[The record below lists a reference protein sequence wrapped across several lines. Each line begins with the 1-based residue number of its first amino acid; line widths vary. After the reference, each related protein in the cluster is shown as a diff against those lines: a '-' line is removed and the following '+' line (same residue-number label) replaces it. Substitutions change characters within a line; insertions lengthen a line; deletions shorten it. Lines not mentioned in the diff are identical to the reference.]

1 MSTGIAMARSSFAP
15 LWWKDDFNN
24 QALDT
29 TNNWTLLDTG
39 AATEALV
46 EDAPNGV
53 VALALDN
60 TSEAQLAGLS
70 WNDKRQ
76 LVLNQGLNIEY
87 RFRFSV
93 LPSASTSIVAIGLA
107 GDHNA
112 TLDTVAESI
121 IFRADGSGA
130 ITVENDD
137 TSNETSKVATGV
149 TVTTADWVVARIDC
163 TTITDIVFY
172 INGNRVAGDDV
183 HDGDG
188 ADAGTAALRP
198 DLEGVE
204 HVGRHGAD
212 RLDEGRAPINATDRT
227 VVIRTDQQGTL
238 AQYDTITV
246 DAVPY
251 TVREIQPLE
260 DGAFSLVSL
269 R

>member
-1 MSTGIAMARSSFAP
+1 MSTKARYEGGVLRYYDGTTFETVHAMAP
-15 LWWKDDFNN
+15 LWWKEDFNT

-39 AATEALV
+39 DATEALV

-53 VALALDN
+53 VALALAA
-60 TSEAQLAGLS
+60 TSEAELAGLS

-130 ITVENDD
+130 ITVETDD

-163 TTITDIVFY
+163 TTITDI
-172 INGNRVAGDDV
+172 ASSTST
-183 HDGDG
+183 
-188 ADAGTAALRP
+188 GTASP
-198 DLEGVE
+198 T
-204 HVGRHGAD
+204 GRRSRWRRCRRWHCSPTPGS
-212 RLDEGRAPINATDRT
+212 RRRRARRSARCRSTTCKVWQNRSA
-227 VVIRTDQQGTL
+227 
-238 AQYDTITV
+238 
-246 DAVPY
+246 
-251 TVREIQPLE
+251 
-260 DGAFSLVSL
+260 
-269 R
+269 

>member
-1 MSTGIAMARSSFAP
+1 MSTKARYEGGVLRYYDGTTFETVHAMAP
-15 LWWKDDFNN
+15 LWWKEDFNT

-39 AATEALV
+39 DATEALV

-53 VALALDN
+53 VALALAA
-60 TSEAQLAGLS
+60 TSEAELAGLS

-130 ITVENDD
+130 ITVETDD

-149 TVTTADWVVARIDC
+149 TVTTADWVVGRIDC
-163 TTITDIVFY
+163 TDYTSVKFY
-172 INGNRVAGDDV
+172 LNGNRVA
-183 HDGDG
+183 DG
-188 ADAGTAALRP
+188 TTFTM
-198 DLEGVE
+198 
-204 HVGRHGAD
+204 
-212 RLDEGRAPINATDRT
+212 AT
-227 VVIRTDQQGTL
+227 VPTL
-238 AQYDTITV
+238 ALQPYARISKASSTSVGTV
-246 DAVPY
+246 QIDYCKVWQNRSA
-251 TVREIQPLE
+251 
-260 DGAFSLVSL
+260 
-269 R
+269 

>member
-1 MSTGIAMARSSFAP
+1 MSIGARYEGGNLRYFDKTTQETVHVMAP
-15 LWWKDDFNN
+15 LWWKEDFNN

-29 TNNWTLLDTG
+29 TINWTALDTG
-39 AATEALV
+39 DATEALV

-53 VALALDN
+53 VALALAA
-60 TSEAQLAGLS
+60 TSEAELAGLS

-137 TSNETSKVATGV
+137 TSNETTKVATGV
-149 TVTTADWVVARIDC
+149 TLTTSDWCVARIDC
-163 TTITDIVFY
+163 SDIADIKFY
-172 INGNRVAGDDV
+172 INGNRVAG
-183 HDGDG
+183 
-188 ADAGTAALRP
+188 GTTF
-198 DLEGVE
+198 
-204 HVGRHGAD
+204 
-212 RLDEGRAPINATDRT
+212 NMST
-227 VVIRTDQQGTL
+227 VPTL
-238 AQYDTITV
+238 ALQPYARISKASSTSVGTV
-246 DAVPY
+246 QIDKVMIWQN
-251 TVREIQPLE
+251 R
-260 DGAFSLVSL
+260 S
-269 R
+269 